1 MGSER
6 LPPGSGDRSGFV
18 RACCRRLGGGDLQ
31 ATRVSPRPP
40 AVGTDAPPT
49 DHLGAPRVVLDTAD
63 AQRWTRL
70 AEPFGTTAANQD
82 PQGLGPFTF
91 NLRFPGQYFDA
102 ETGLHHNGQR
112 DYDPT
117 LGRFVQPDPAGLEG
131 GVDGYGDAMSRP
143 TSFTDP
149 TGELV
154 PIAAAC
160 AVNPVCAATAA
171 TALRGISLSLSRCAS
186 SVACVQR
193 WMRAAHALVASAAT
207 WIRVEQRRA
216 ADAVALAAAGSGHCP
231 PDDKCEEQAKK
242 DEQMCRM
249 TTMPRTGARA
259 RCWASVQ
266 ERYGAF
272 KAGRPL
278 PPLVMW

>member
-1 MGSER
+1 M
-6 LPPGSGDRSGFV
+6 
-18 RACCRRLGGGDLQ
+18 
-31 ATRVSPRPP
+31 
-40 AVGTDAPPT
+40 
-49 DHLGAPRVVLDTAD
+49 LDTAD